1 MYYNV
6 QKGLRKRFLFILVF
20 LGLPLCAIMVLVS
33 NQSTVNFHLEKAGE
47 KKENRE
53 WYNIL

>member
-1 MYYNV
+1 MYYCTKSLKV
-6 QKGLRKRFLFILVF
+6 SGRDILVF

-47 KKENRE
+47 KKEQRMV
-53 WYNIL
+53 